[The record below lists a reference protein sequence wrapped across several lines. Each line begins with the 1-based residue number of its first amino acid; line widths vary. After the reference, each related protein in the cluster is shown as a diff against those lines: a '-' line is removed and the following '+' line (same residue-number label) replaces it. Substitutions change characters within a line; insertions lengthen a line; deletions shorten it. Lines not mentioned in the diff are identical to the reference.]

1 MHWLRALRQT
11 FSFRLGYGRG
21 LEARPFTAPWWV
33 DRIVYS
39 LGYTEGAKERRQR
52 QAAKLGGAAL

>member
-1 MHWLRALRQT
+1 MHWLRVLRQT
-11 FSFRLGYGRG
+11 FSFRLGYARG

-39 LGYTEGAKERRQR
+39 LAYAEGAKERGQR
-52 QAAKLGGAAL
+52 QETKLEDAAL

>member
-1 MHWLRALRQT
+1 MQT
-11 FSFRLGYGRG
+11 FSFRLGYARG

-39 LGYTEGAKERRQR
+39 LAYAEGAKERGQR
-52 QAAKLGGAAL
+52 QETKLEDAAL